1 VAHDVGNTAVSVENM
16 LDAGRTKITDLLS
29 VTLPAIPQ
37 GAHAMT
43 QLVEL
48 PPADAGLPPHR
59 HSGPVFGY
67 MLGGRML
74 FELEGCSAP

>member
-48 PPADAGLPPHR
+48 PSADAGLPPHR

>member
-16 LDAGRTKITDLLS
+16 LDAGNTKITDLLS
-29 VTLPAIPQ
+29 VTSPAIPQ

-48 PPADAGLPPHR
+48 PPADAWPAAT
-59 HSGPVFGY
+59 STFGAGIR
-67 MLGGRML
+67 LHVGGA
-74 FELEGCSAP
+74 GCSSSSRV

>member
-16 LDAGRTKITDLLS
+16 LDAGNAKVTDLLS

-37 GAHAMT
+37 GAHTMT

-74 FELEGCSAP
+74 FELEGCSAL

>member
-1 VAHDVGNTAVSVENM
+1 MGNTAVSVENM
-16 LDAGRTKITDLLS
+16 LEAGRAKITDLLS

-43 QLVEL
+43 QPVEL

-67 MLGGRML
+67 MLGGQDALRARGL
-74 FELEGCSAP
+74 